1 MAGTKRAR
9 SPSPSLSR
17 LYSNKRSNPVKEGR
31 VDPVYGQRSALPA
44 DDDDSISLDEE
55 GMDALSYL
63 RSVRAEAEDLP
74 PIFYAPTETGSAN
87 VHGEYDRSIYENGV
101 GDFRGYYEDGA
112 YYAAA
117 EAEFEIEDEET
128 EGQDP
133 QLAYFDSI
141 LARFE
146 TLREQMQRIPPADLV
161 KDLDPDHPTYLN
173 KLDTKLC
180 RWWRWK
186 MKTVDPLP
194 TQIASMNK
202 DTVLKLLK
210 LLMGGTLLQSGSDIN
225 VKVSRWA
232 WALLARLPVRGELS
246 SDEIGVIRELGKKAA
261 LLGVGLKTGGG
272 LQSGLDE
279 VEKVLEADNDVE
291 IVDDEKVTSS
301 GDVNLVDVRGNSREL
316 GDQAQREN
324 KDAPQVLDPAENSM
338 LSFTTETSTAPELVL
353 EVTPDSHELDAI
365 KVRLLANI
373 TPDSSAVDSTA
384 LEGPQAS
391 QEEQPIPSIPEP
403 PVYTSAPTLDWN
415 TRATIDMILTIAGE
429 MYGQRDLLEFREV
442 WGE

>member
-1 MAGTKRAR
+1 
-9 SPSPSLSR
+9 
-17 LYSNKRSNPVKEGR
+17 
-31 VDPVYGQRSALPA
+31 
-44 DDDDSISLDEE
+44 
-55 GMDALSYL
+55 
-63 RSVRAEAEDLP
+63 
-74 PIFYAPTETGSAN
+74 
-87 VHGEYDRSIYENGV
+87 
-101 GDFRGYYEDGA
+101 
-112 YYAAA
+112 
-117 EAEFEIEDEET
+117 
-128 EGQDP
+128 
-133 QLAYFDSI
+133 
-141 LARFE
+141 
-146 TLREQMQRIPPADLV
+146 
-161 KDLDPDHPTYLN
+161 
-173 KLDTKLC
+173 
-180 RWWRWK
+180 